1 MNFEEY
7 SEKVRKKM
15 LEIETNRLLNPRVSI
30 ALCEELKKMKE
41 LEHDIAIKGYI
52 NFNMGFCTYELNEIR
67 KATAYIIEGMEQLTT
82 TEQWRLVAR
91 SQNILGIIANS
102 QGNLLL
108 SMDYYLKGRAICEE
122 YGMVDMLYLFN
133 TNIGSIYLFLN
144 DPEHA
149 KLYFD
154 DSERIFAEYPAHAIF
169 EKATTYI
176 NQTTCA
182 VHGKNF
188 DDADYYLAL
197 SKEHSD
203 QKEDALIYIL
213 IKSLEAQIANGKGDI
228 TRRDF
233 VINEIDNKDCEAI
246 ALFDVF
252 DDLYYYAS
260 MLLEI
265 GKYDSFWIFIN
276 KLGPLVNKAESYHI
290 QKQMVQLKICYYEKI
305 KDHAAFLQEC
315 GLFYKLSEKLEK
327 DQQMILKDNLVVKF
341 TLEESKKKRY
351 EMEKRNEELRRKSEI
366 DALTGL
372 NNRYSLNEYSEIAL
386 QKAILN
392 GRNLGYEILDI
403 DYFKEYNDNYGHQA
417 GDEVLGK
424 IAKILQDIGE
434 YPGIFVARYGGDEFV
449 LIYENYTLQEVE
461 NYVIDI
467 KRRIH
472 RLAITHK
479 FSRNPDYRYISVSQ
493 GAICRQPSENTKTWD
508 YMATADRL
516 LYEAKNAGK
525 NEYCVSDKF

>member
-15 LEIETNRLLNPRVSI
+15 LDIEAHRTLNPRVAI
-30 ALCEELKKMKE
+30 KICEELKNMKE
-41 LEHDIAIKGYI
+41 VGHDVAIKGYI

-67 KATAYIIEGMEQLTT
+67 QATAYIIEGLEQLTT

-108 SMDYYLKGRAICEE
+108 AMDYYLKGRGICEE
-122 YGMVDMLYLFN
+122 NGMVDMLYLFN
-133 TNIGSIYLFLN
+133 TNIGSIYLFL
-144 DPEHA
+144 DDAEHA

-154 DSERIFAEYPAHAIF
+154 DSERIFAEYPSLDIF
-169 EKATTYI
+169 EKTTTYI

-182 VHGKNF
+182 IHGRKY
-188 DDADYYLAL
+188 DDAEYYLAL
-197 SKEHSD
+197 SKEYSN
-203 QKEDALIYIL
+203 QEDPLIFIL
-213 IKSLEAQIANGKGDI
+213 IKSLEAQVANGKGDSK
-228 TRRDF
+228 RRDE
-233 VINEIDNKDCEAI
+233 VIQEIDKKDCNTI

-252 DDLYYYAS
+252 DDLYSYAT

-265 GKYDSFWIFIN
+265 EKYDSFWMFAN
-276 KLGPLVNKAESYHI
+276 KLGPLVNKSESYHV
-290 QKQMVQLKICYYEKI
+290 QKRMVQLKINYYEKI
-305 KDHAAFLQEC
+305 KDNAAFLQEC
-315 GLFYKLSEKLEK
+315 GLFFKLSEKLEK
-327 DQQMILKDNLVVKF
+327 DQQMIMKDNLVVKF
-341 TLEESKKKRY
+341 TLEESKKKRQ
-351 EMEKRNEELRRKSEI
+351 EIEIRNEELRRKSEI

-372 NNRYSLNEYSEIAL
+372 HNRYSLNEYSELAL
-386 QKAILN
+386 QKAISN

-417 GDEVLGK
+417 GDEVLRK
-424 IAKILQDIGE
+424 IAKILQEISE

-449 LIYENYTLQEVE
+449 LIYENYTVDEVA

-467 KRRIH
+467 KRRVQ

-479 FSRNPDYRYISVSQ
+479 FSRNPEYRYITVSQ
-493 GAICRQPSENTKTWD
+493 GAVCKQPTENTKNWD
-508 YMATADRL
+508 YLATADRL

-525 NEYCVSDKF
+525 NDYRIGDKF